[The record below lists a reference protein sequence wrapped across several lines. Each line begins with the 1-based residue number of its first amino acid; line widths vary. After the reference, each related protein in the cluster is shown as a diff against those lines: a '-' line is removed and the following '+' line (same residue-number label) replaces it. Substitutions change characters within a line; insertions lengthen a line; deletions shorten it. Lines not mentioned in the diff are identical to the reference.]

1 MIMEKTKIK
10 ERLIEFRIQKGMTQ
24 SEFSGLSGIP
34 IVTISRIENG
44 QNLPS
49 AKTIHKIE
57 KVINEM
63 V

>member
-1 MIMEKTKIK
+1 MEKKKIK
-10 ERLIEFRIQKGMTQ
+10 ERLIEFRIKRGMTQ
-24 SEFSGLSGIP
+24 TEFSEISGIP
-34 IVTISRIENG
+34 VVTISRIENG

-49 AKTIHKIE
+49 AKTIHKID